1 MVFPVGTWSELSASI
16 LLLKTVLSIKYIVKA
31 KILHMIYKALHHL
44 APSSLTEKKL

>member
-44 APSSLTEKKL
+44 APSSLAEKKL